1 MKYSFRWRL
10 TILFL
15 AMSMVWG
22 CGSTTGADVD
32 QTGTETPAQAS
43 PAVPTTIPTPEMNER
58 VAPGV
63 TLNSFNMAG
72 LNREQLIEI
81 LATYSLPSR
90 VIEIT
95 AGDFNERVAFKGLKI
110 DEQATSDHLLRAA
123 PNSKVEPVMRI
134 DASEV
139 RLQLT
144 MINDNIRNMTGGP
157 ATVVAGATPYVRQFK
172 WSQGQSID
180 LDAAE
185 SLVIDALDS
194 NAKTLELPVI
204 IDPNLINP
212 TAEQLQTAVNEM
224 AVNWPGVVGIYV
236 YDIDNNQEVAKLN
249 EMSVFSGASVMKVAI
264 LLNAYANVTSFD
276 DEVKVWMQQMIV
288 VSDNIAANRMLAIS
302 VDGLSTED
310 AYRGTQRMNEM
321 FKALGLQFTYQN
333 LPYEARDYL
342 IGLLN
347 YDIARGPKIEGP
359 PPHTDAD
366 PMLRTTPAEMSQ
378 IFLEIYRCSQGT
390 GALLELYPE
399 TLSAER
405 CNEMLDLMRRNGDF
419 TRMMSGL
426 PEGTIAARKSGWIED
441 MQADVGIITTPS
453 GRNFLMAIYVYR
465 PITAEVGNL
474 PDDIAAE
481 AIGGFARLIYSA
493 FEPMK

>member
-1 MKYSFRWRL
+1 MKYSFLWRVPLLL
-10 TILFL
+10 TTMFVIL
-15 AMSMVWG
+15 G
-22 CGSTTGADVD
+22 CGSSNLADVAP
-32 QTGTETPAQAS
+32 TEDAQSTLAG
-43 PAVPTTIPTPEMNER
+43 PTAVPTPALNER
-58 VAPGV
+58 VAEGV
-63 TLNSFNMAG
+63 TLDSFNMAG
-72 LNREQLIEI
+72 LNREQLRQI
-81 LATYSLPSR
+81 LATYAIPSR
-90 VIEIT
+90 VIQIN
-95 AGDFNERVAFKGLKI
+95 AGVLQERVAFKGLKI
-110 DEQATSDHLLRAA
+110 DEQATSDYLLAA
-123 PNSKVEPVMRI
+123 KPNTKISPMLRI

-139 RLQLT
+139 RAQLT
-144 MINDNIRNMTGGP
+144 VLNDKVRGMTTGP
-157 ATVVAGATPYVRQFK
+157 AQLVAGETAYMRQFK
-172 WSQGQSID
+172 AAQGQSID
-180 LDAAE
+180 FDEAE
-185 SLVIDALDS
+185 KLVIAALDEDQ
-194 NAKTLELPVI
+194 KTLDLPI
-204 IDPNLINP
+204 ITDPNRTYP
-212 TAEQLQTAVNEM
+212 TAEQLQAAVDEM
-224 AVNWPGVVGIYV
+224 AANWPGVVGIYV
-236 YDIDNNQEVAKLN
+236 YDIDNNQRVATLN

-264 LLNAYANVTSFD
+264 LLNAYANVTTFD
-276 DEVKVWMQQMIV
+276 DEVRLWMRQMIV
-288 VSDNIAANRMLAIS
+288 ASDNIAANRMLAVS
-302 VDGLSTED
+302 VGGLSTED

-321 FKALGLQFTYQN
+321 FKALDLQFTYQN

-366 PMLRTTPAEMSQ
+366 PMLRTTPAEMSTV
-378 IFLEIYRCSQGT
+378 FLEMYRCSQGT

-405 CNEMLDLMRRNGDF
+405 CGEMLDLMRKNGDF

-474 PDDIAAE
+474 PDEVAAE

-493 FEPMK
+493 FEPLP

>member
-1 MKYSFRWRL
+1 MKYSFFWRVMTL
-10 TILFL
+10 TL
-15 AMSMVWG
+15 AMSVVWG
-22 CGSTTGADVD
+22 CGSSSLADTD
-32 QTGTETPAQAS
+32 AAQNSQTDS
-43 PAVPTTIPTPEMNER
+43 VVPTTIPTAVINER
-58 VAPGV
+58 VAEGV
-63 TLNSFNMAG
+63 TLNAFNMAG
-72 LNREQLIEI
+72 LNRDQLRQI
-81 LATYSLPSR
+81 LQTYSLPSQ
-90 VIEIT
+90 VIEIR
-95 AGDFNERVAFKGLKI
+95 AGKLQERVVFKGLKI
-110 DEQATSDHLLRAA
+110 DEEATSDDLLKAA
-123 PNSKVEPVMRI
+123 PNTKVEPVMRI

-139 RLQLT
+139 RGQLVLL
-144 MINDNIRNMTGGP
+144 NEKVREMTGGP
-157 ATVVAGATPYVRQFK
+157 ATIEAGSTVYVRQFK
-172 WSQGQSID
+172 TSQVQTID

-185 SLVIDALDS
+185 SLFIDAIDS
-194 NAKTLELPVI
+194 NQKTLELPVI
-204 IDPNLINP
+204 TDPNRIPP
-212 TAEQLQTAVNEM
+212 TAEQLQLAVNEM
-224 AVNWPGVVGIYV
+224 AANWPGVVGIYV

-264 LLNAYANVTSFD
+264 LLNAYANNTSFD
-276 DEVKVWMQQMIV
+276 DETKEWMRQMIV

-302 VDGLSTED
+302 VGGLSTED

-366 PMLRTTPAEMSQ
+366 PMLRTTPAEMSRV
-378 IFLEIYRCSQGT
+378 FLEIYRCSQGK

-399 TLSAER
+399 TLSADR
-405 CNEMLDLMRRNGDF
+405 CIEMLDLMRSNGDF

-426 PEGTIAARKSGWIED
+426 PKGAIAARKSGWIED
-441 MQADVGIITTPS
+441 MQADVGIVTTPA

-465 PITAEVGNL
+465 PITAEIGNL

-493 FEPMK
+493 FEPLE